1 VTGSKLAY
9 EMYLRAT
16 PSELWDAL
24 TNPAKT
30 SAYLY
35 GGAVKSDFKADSS
48 IAYVGPDGHASL
60 EGTILRAEPRARLV
74 HTWRVLYSPEV
85 AADRPSRVS
94 WEIVPL
100 AERLCKL
107 TVVHDEFDGNTA
119 TFRDSAAGWPVIL
132 SGLKTLI
139 ETGKPL
145 EIPMGA

>member
-1 VTGSKLAY
+1 VPTAKLAY
-9 EMYLRAT
+9 QTYLRAT

-30 SAYLY
+30 PAYVY

-48 IAYVGPDGHASL
+48 IAYVGPDGQASM
-60 EGTILRAEPRARLV
+60 EGTILEAEPDVRLV
-74 HTWRVLYSPEV
+74 HTWRMLYSPQV

-100 AERLCKL
+100 GEKLCKL
-107 TVVHDEFDGNTA
+107 TVVHDQFDAETA

-132 SGLKTLI
+132 SGLKTLV

-145 EIPMGA
+145 EIPLGG